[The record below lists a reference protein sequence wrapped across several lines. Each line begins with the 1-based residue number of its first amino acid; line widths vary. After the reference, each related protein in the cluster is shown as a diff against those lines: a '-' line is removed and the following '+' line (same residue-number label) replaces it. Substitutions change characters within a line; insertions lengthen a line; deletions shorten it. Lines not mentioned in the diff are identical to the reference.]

1 MQLFH
6 CPFCGARDE
15 SEFHFGG
22 EAGNLRPDGAD
33 APADRWANYLY
44 MRDNPK
50 GAVREVWVH
59 MNCGE
64 FFVME
69 RDSVSHQVLSSTSLD
84 GAGHAQ

>member
-15 SEFHFGG
+15 TEFHFGG

-33 APADRWANYLY
+33 VTADRWADYLY

-50 GAVREVWVH
+50 GDVREVWVH

-64 FFVME
+64 FLVME
-69 RDSVSHQVLSSTSLD
+69 RDSVSHKVRSSSSLD
-84 GAGHAQ
+84 GAEHTS